1 MLGIRAQ
8 FFWGSVAEM
17 SRIRHDIRFGGV
29 PNPREATV
37 MTRLEQISVILNSSA
52 KIPDLMLRSVG
63 ARRKR
68 RSLLDRMRAATRYDA
83 KILWKYEPKQDPN
96 VILVM

>member
-1 MLGIRAQ
+1 
-8 FFWGSVAEM
+8 
-17 SRIRHDIRFGGV
+17 
-29 PNPREATV
+29 
-37 MTRLEQISVILNSSA
+37 
-52 KIPDLMLRSVG
+52 MLRSVG

-83 KILWKYEPKQDPN
+83 KILCKYEPKQDPN

>member
-1 MLGIRAQ
+1 
-8 FFWGSVAEM
+8 
-17 SRIRHDIRFGGV
+17 
-29 PNPREATV
+29 
-37 MTRLEQISVILNSSA
+37 
-52 KIPDLMLRSVG
+52 MLRSVA
-63 ARRKR
+63 ARTRT